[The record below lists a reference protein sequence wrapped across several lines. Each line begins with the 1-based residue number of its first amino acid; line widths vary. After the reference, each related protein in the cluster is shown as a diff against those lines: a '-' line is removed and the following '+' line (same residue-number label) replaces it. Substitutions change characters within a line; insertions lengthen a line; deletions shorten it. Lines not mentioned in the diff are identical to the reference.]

1 MPRGMSE
8 SGTRPLSQNSDYS
21 SESNPNLELG
31 GRSFPDGSY
40 LGDIFHSPLNGDC
53 RIIAKP
59 SETSW
64 FTEVRSL
71 SSAGAILSWKVA
83 SIKLQI
89 SLNSLVPSIS
99 SQSTE
104 FMSSIGRRTSF
115 GALKILDKRASI
127 PNSDFGSLMTICLPV
142 ASVLSGCG
150 PDGPLRPHHTGAL
163 VG

>member
-1 MPRGMSE
+1 M
-8 SGTRPLSQNSDYS
+8 TLLSRNNDYS
-21 SESNPNLELG
+21 SESKPNLELG
-31 GRSFPDGSY
+31 GRSFPEGSC
-40 LGDIFHSPLNGDC
+40 LGDTIHSPLNDVC

-64 FTEVRSL
+64 FTEARSL
-71 SSAGAILSWKVA
+71 SSTGAIRSWKVA

-89 SLNSLVPSIS
+89 LPNSLVPSIN

-115 GALKILDKRASI
+115 GALSILDRRASI
-127 PNSDFGSLMTICLPV
+127 PDSDFGSLMTTCLPV
-142 ASVLSGCG
+142 APVLPGCG
-150 PDGPLRPHHTGAL
+150 PDGPLRPHHTGAR